1 MLLTDILSFP
11 LNALRGH
18 RLRTSLSIG
27 GIAIGIAAVIVLTAL
42 GEGARRYVSSEFEAL
57 GAETLIVIPG
67 RVETTGALPFG
78 GTTHDISLSD
88 VEFLRG
94 RLNHVL
100 RIAPLST
107 GTEAVHYGGRS
118 RSIPILGAT
127 SEFQAVRRL
136 ELAVGSF
143 LPSGDLHRGGSEI
156 VLGSK
161 VVEELFPGE
170 NPLGQVVRVGSWR
183 FRVIGILKP
192 RGRSLGFDMDDLA
205 FIPISTCLS
214 MFNRHSLFRILV
226 EVDDASSM
234 TPVKNKLEGFFFRRH
249 RARDITVLAQDAV
262 LDSLTSILGVMT
274 LALAG
279 IASISLI
286 VAGVGIMNVMLVSVS
301 ERKSEIG
308 LLNALG
314 ARRHQIVGI
323 FLAEAFVLSF
333 IGGLLGLGLGLTAVS
348 ALVRVYPSFPAWPP
362 AWAFAAASS
371 VAISVGLL
379 FGAWPAR
386 MAARQDPVS
395 ALMGH

>member
-1 MLLTDILSFP
+1 MLLTDLLSFP

-27 GIAIGIAAVIVLTAL
+27 GIAIGIAAVISLTAL
-42 GEGARRYVSSEFEAL
+42 GEGARRYVSSEFESL

-143 LPSGDLHRGGSEI
+143 LPPGDLHRGGSEI

-170 NPLGQVVRVGSWR
+170 NPLGRVVRVGSWR

-205 FIPISTCLS
+205 FVCAIGPASVGNRPI
-214 MFNRHSLFRILV
+214 
-226 EVDDASSM
+226 
-234 TPVKNKLEGFFFRRH
+234 TPPTWMNN
-249 RARDITVLAQDAV
+249 AI
-262 LDSLTSILGVMT
+262 
-274 LALAG
+274 
-279 IASISLI
+279 SISGT
-286 VAGVGIMNVMLVSVS
+286 A
-301 ERKSEIG
+301 R
-308 LLNALG
+308 NA
-314 ARRHQIVGI
+314 RNNHI
-323 FLAEAFVLSF
+323 
-333 IGGLLGLGLGLTAVS
+333 
-348 ALVRVYPSFPAWPP
+348 
-362 AWAFAAASS
+362 
-371 VAISVGLL
+371 
-379 FGAWPAR
+379 
-386 MAARQDPVS
+386 
-395 ALMGH
+395 